1 MEEGLVV
8 ALDVDRTAPNAVLET
23 DEAYL
28 DVVVRAARPHAITL
42 MNLSRDFLERGVR
55 AKKLASLWR
64 TTLDTIDWPCTVIA
78 DADDALVSW
87 AVRDF
92 PDVVWVAG
100 EDTFTSDAALC
111 RRCLVRLDR
120 SAAPDWRCPSCGM
133 ARMDPD
139 WWWQDGVAVGP
150 HGPTPIPSALPGH
163 AAQVNALF
171 ALASAVA
178 MGVTPSAAATAIAR
192 VENVDGRYLPHS
204 VGDHDVRVLLAKNP
218 ASWTESITTLL
229 EGKQD
234 NAARSIV
241 LAMSARGGGGGQ
253 DTAMLWDAP
262 FERLAGTT
270 ITVAGSRRDEL
281 ALRLAVAGVDVQRG
295 DDDVMEAV
303 RSRPAGPVD
312 VVANWPA
319 FNAVLDHTGRG

>member
-1 MEEGLVV
+1 
-8 ALDVDRTAPNAVLET
+8 
-23 DEAYL
+23 
-28 DVVVRAARPHAITL
+28 
-42 MNLSRDFLERGVR
+42 
-55 AKKLASLWR
+55 
-64 TTLDTIDWPCTVIA
+64 
-78 DADDALVSW
+78 
-87 AVRDF
+87 
-92 PDVVWVAG
+92 
-100 EDTFTSDAALC
+100 
-111 RRCLVRLDR
+111 
-120 SAAPDWRCPSCGM
+120 M

-234 NAARSIV
+234 SPARSAV